1 MINVTRVATEIEN
14 DEPTITDE
22 KTDTQSN
29 QQVRKLNTQ
38 TVLFKSEKSPH
49 QGATKQDNGSYAQ
62 NEDFKSGMLE
72 SARYNLKK
80 EKQKVK
86 KNQGSK
92 LTK

>member
-1 MINVTRVATEIEN
+1 MINVTRVATEADN

-49 QGATKQDNGSYAQ
+49 
-62 NEDFKSGMLE
+62 
-72 SARYNLKK
+72 
-80 EKQKVK
+80 
-86 KNQGSK
+86 
-92 LTK
+92 